1 MEQDRHS
8 ETLDVLRS
16 LRESMDRLTEA
27 TLRQEELL
35 RQVLPEVQKTETV
48 KRLSKTQKAVAD
60 ILACIKGRFLAIE
73 LKSDRGRLS
82 EDQKFF
88 LERVQIA
95 GGFAMEA
102 RSLDEII
109 EMVELIRE
117 TTRLSVPVHAD

>member
-48 KRLSKTQKAVAD
+48 KRLSQTQKAVKSEA
-60 ILACIKGRFLAIE
+60 RE
-73 LKSDRGRLS
+73 LLS
-82 EDQKFF
+82 EMG
-88 LERVQIA
+88 L
-95 GGFAMEA
+95 
-102 RSLDEII
+102 
-109 EMVELIRE
+109 
-117 TTRLSVPVHAD
+117 

>member
-48 KRLSKTQKAVAD
+48 KRLFKTQKAVKSEA
-60 ILACIKGRFLAIE
+60 RE
-73 LKSDRGRLS
+73 LLS
-82 EDQKFF
+82 EMG
-88 LERVQIA
+88 L
-95 GGFAMEA
+95 
-102 RSLDEII
+102 
-109 EMVELIRE
+109 
-117 TTRLSVPVHAD
+117 